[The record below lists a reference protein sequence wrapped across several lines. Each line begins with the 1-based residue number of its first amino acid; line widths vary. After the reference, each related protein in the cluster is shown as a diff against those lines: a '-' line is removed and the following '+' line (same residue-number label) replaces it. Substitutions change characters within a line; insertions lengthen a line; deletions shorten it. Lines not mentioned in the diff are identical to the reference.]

1 MNLNKK
7 IMKKIILFIIPIA
20 LLVLGFVAI
29 EPTTPLHNFISD
41 NTNDS
46 TGVLKPKPEHYKE
59 AALIAAIL
67 NQHHYSKVKIDD
79 SLSNQIFDEYINSY
93 DSYHIY
99 FTQEDIDSF
108 EKYRYQLDDLLLNGD
123 INFAYEIYSV
133 FKERFTDRM
142 KAIPGI
148 LETGFDF
155 TLDEYIESD
164 LPETWYSSQEEINEA
179 WRKLLKSQA
188 LNMKLAGKEKT
199 DINKTIQE
207 RYDRYEK
214 LISQYN
220 SEDVFQLYMNAFTS
234 TFDPHTSYFS
244 PINAEN
250 FEIDMSLSLEGIGAR
265 LYSKD
270 DYITFSEII
279 AGGPAFKS
287 KKLFEG
293 DRIVGVAQEG
303 DTAFVNIIG
312 WRTDDAVQL
321 IRGPKD
327 SKVSLQ
333 ILDADATI
341 GSIPKEITLVRD
353 KIKLEEQ
360 AATKKIVPV
369 NYKNNEYSIGIINI
383 PSFYRNFE
391 AQRNGDE
398 DFESTQRD
406 VKRILNELK
415 AENVDGILIDLRR
428 NGGGSLQEAIEL
440 TGLFIP
446 DGPVV
451 QVKNAD
457 GSIDVGTDPDPE
469 TVYEGPLAVMVDR
482 FSASASE
489 IFTGAIQ
496 DYKRGLIIGEQTFG
510 KGTVQN
516 LIALDRFIQDSDV
529 KLGQLKLT
537 LAKYYRI
544 NGSSTQHLGV
554 SPDIAFPSPF
564 TAEEYGES
572 AQPNA
577 LPWDQI
583 KSSVYQPLNQVD
595 DKLLARLNISYSQRL
610 KENKELQ
617 ELIEGIDYI
626 KENKGR
632 DKLSLNEEVR
642 KAELKKEEEE
652 REKIKINS
660 SESDDED
667 SDENE
672 EDLYLKEGTQIL
684 AEMIA
689 NVG

>member
-1 MNLNKK
+1 
-7 IMKKIILFIIPIA
+7 MKKIILFIIPIA

>member
-1 MNLNKK
+1 
-7 IMKKIILFIIPIA
+7 MKKVFFFILPIC
-20 LLVLGFVAI
+20 LVLGFVIAN
-29 EPTTPLHNFISD
+29 EPAPFKKIISLQIG
-41 NTNDS
+41 DS
-46 TGVLKPKPEHYKE
+46 TGILQPKPEHMKE

-67 NQHHYSKVKIDD
+67 NQHHYSNIKLDD
-79 SLSNQIFDEYINSY
+79 SLSSVIFDEYIESY
-93 DSYHIY
+93 DNYHIY
-99 FTQEDIDSF
+99 FTKGDIAKL
-108 EKYRYQLDDLLLNGD
+108 EKYRYELDDLLFNGD
-123 INFAYEIYSV
+123 VSFAYETFAI
-133 FKERFTDRM
+133 FHERFKQRM
-142 KAIPGI
+142 TKIPLS
-148 LETGFDF
+148 LEKGFDF
-155 TLDEYIESD
+155 TIDEYMDAELPEAWFESD
-164 LPETWYSSQEEINEA
+164 EEINEA

-188 LNMKLAGKEKT
+188 LSMKLAGKSGE
-199 DINKTIQE
+199 DINETIQKRYE
-207 RYDRYEK
+207 RYQN
-214 LISQYN
+214 LISKYN
-220 SEDVFQLYMNAFTS
+220 SEDVFQSYMNSLAS
-234 TFDPHTSYFS
+234 AFDPHTSYFS
-244 PINAEN
+244 PISAEN

-293 DRIVGVAQEG
+293 DRIVGVAQEE
-303 DTAFVNIIG
+303 DTSYVNIIG

-327 SKVSLQ
+327 TKVKLQ
-333 ILDADATI
+333 ILAAEATV
-341 GSIPKEITLVRD
+341 GSIPSEVTIVRD

-360 AATKKIVPV
+360 AATKEVVPIEF
-369 NYKNNEYSIGIINI
+369 KNNNYNIGIITI

-391 AQRNGDE
+391 AQREGVK

-415 AENVDGILIDLRR
+415 EDNIDGILIDLRR

-457 GSIDVGTDPDPE
+457 GSIDVGEDTDPE
-469 TVYEGPLAVMVDR
+469 TVYEGPLAVIVDR

-496 DYKRGLIIGEQTFG
+496 DYKRGVVIGEQTFG

-516 LIALDRFIQDSDV
+516 LIPLERFIKDSDV

-583 KSSVYQPLNQVD
+583 KSSNYESINQVN
-595 DKLLARLNISYSQRL
+595 DKIITQLNLSYSERL
-610 KENKELQ
+610 ASNKELQ
-617 ELIEGIDYI
+617 ELIESIDYI
-626 KENKGR
+626 KNNRDRGR
-632 DKLSLNEEVR
+632 LSLNEAQR
-642 KAELKKEEEE
+642 KKELEEEE
-652 REKIKINS
+652 ARQKKIRGEEK
-660 SESDDED
+660 DDED
-667 SDENE
+667 KKYDPYLDEG
-672 EDLYLKEGTQIL
+672 KRIL
-684 AEMIA
+684 AEMIS
-689 NVG
+689 NIG

>member
-1 MNLNKK
+1 
-7 IMKKIILFIIPIA
+7 MKKIILIIIPIA

-29 EPTTPLHNFISD
+29 EPTTPLHNLITQT
-41 NTNDS
+41 TNDS

-79 SLSNQIFDEYINSY
+79 SLSSAIFEEYVNSY

-99 FTQEDIDSF
+99 FTQEDLNSF

-123 INFAYEIYSV
+123 VNFAFDV
-133 FKERFTDRM
+133 FKVFRERFNERM
-142 KAIPGI
+142 RAIPGI
-148 LETGFDF
+148 LKTGFDF
-155 TLDEYIESD
+155 TKDEYIEAD
-164 LPETWYSSQEEINEA
+164 LPKTWYATQPEIDDA

-188 LNMKLAGKEKT
+188 LNMKLAGKET
-199 DINKTIQE
+199 EDINKTIQD

-220 SEDVFQLYMNAFTS
+220 SEDVFQLYMNSFAG

-244 PINAEN
+244 PISAEN

-279 AGGPAFKS
+279 PGGPAFKS

-303 DTAFVNIIG
+303 DTSFVNIIG

-333 ILDADATI
+333 ILDAEATI
-341 GSIPKEITLVRD
+341 GAIPKEITIVRD

-360 AATKKIVPV
+360 AATKEIVPV
-369 NYKNNEYSIGIINI
+369 TYKNNQYNIGVINI

-391 AQRNGDE
+391 AQRQGDE
-398 DFESTQRD
+398 NFESTQRD

-415 AENVDGILIDLRR
+415 AENVDGVLIDLRR

-469 TVYEGPLAVMVDR
+469 TVYDGPLAVMVDR

-496 DYKRGLIIGEQTFG
+496 DYKRGVIIGEQTFG

-516 LIALDRFIQDSDV
+516 LIALDRFIQNSDE

-564 TAEEYGES
+564 SAEEYGES
-572 AQPNA
+572 AQANA

-583 KSSVYQPLNQVD
+583 RSTVYQTMNQVD
-595 DKLLARLNISYSQRL
+595 EKLIDRLNISYSQRL
-610 KENKELQ
+610 KTNKELQ
-617 ELIEGIDYI
+617 ELIEGIEYI
-626 KENKGR
+626 KENKGK
-632 DKLSLNEEVR
+632 DQISLNEEVR
-642 KAELKKEEEE
+642 KEELEEEE
-652 REKIKINS
+652 AKREKMKIS
-660 SESDDED
+660 D
-667 SDENE
+667 SDEE
-672 EDLYLKEGTQIL
+672 GEGESEKKDDDIYLKEGTLIL